1 MTAGGW
7 PARRFA
13 GVRRGGQR
21 AVEVTMGEQ
30 QRSAREKLCGT
41 TGEHEFSKSPLVD
54 GGNGDVLRQHLSAE
68 TVLDVL
74 ALPLGGTR
82 HDPHLDSATKVFFH
96 YVYAWRL
103 NCRPSL
109 SSSLH

>member
-74 ALPLGGTR
+74 ALPLVGAR
-82 HDPHLDSATKVFFH
+82 HDPHLDAAAQVCFQYGSEVILSCSAF
-96 YVYAWRL
+96 
-103 NCRPSL
+103 
-109 SSSLH
+109 